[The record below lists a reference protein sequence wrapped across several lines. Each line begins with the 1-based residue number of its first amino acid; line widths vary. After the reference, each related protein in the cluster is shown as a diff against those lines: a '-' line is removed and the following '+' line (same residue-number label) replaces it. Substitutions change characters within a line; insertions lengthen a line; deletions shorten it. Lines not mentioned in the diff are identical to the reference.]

1 LGNNTVTHT
10 GIIKNVQGRKV
21 VVSIMAHSAC
31 ASCDIK
37 GACTLSEV
45 KEKFIEVDI
54 SDNKNHK
61 IGDNVVIE
69 MKQSL
74 GTWAVLFGYIFPF
87 LLVVSA
93 LIIFTAFGL
102 DQGLS
107 GLLAILILAPYYLI
121 MYLFR
126 AILRKK
132 FTYRLQ

>member
-1 LGNNTVTHT
+1 MKNNTVSHT
-10 GIIKNVQGRKV
+10 GIIKNVHNGKA

-37 GACTLSEV
+37 GACSLSEV
-45 KEKFIEVDI
+45 KEKIIEVDI
-54 SDNKNHK
+54 SEDQTYNL
-61 IGDNVVIE
+61 GEEVVIQ

-74 GTWAVLFGYIFPF
+74 GTWAVLFGYFFPF
-87 LLVVSA
+87 LLVISA
-93 LIIFTAFGL
+93 LIIFTAIGL

-107 GLLAILILAPYYLI
+107 GLFAILILAPYYLI

-126 AILRKK
+126 AILRKR